1 MCSHDLRNRR
11 AVRTAATPADR
22 GPTPAWLGAVTA
34 LALGCAAAQAQV
46 APAAQVQAAPAAPMQ
61 NIVTLSASATAE
73 VTKDLL
79 TVIFGTTREGPD
91 AAGVQAQL
99 KSALDAA
106 LAEARKVARPRQ
118 LEVQTGNFSLY
129 PRHTARGISGWQG
142 STEMVV
148 QGLDAQGI
156 AQLTGRVTTLNI
168 SRVGF
173 SLSREARQRV
183 EADVAAQA
191 IAAFRDKAQ
200 AVSREFG
207 FGAYTLRELSVQ
219 TDEPPAGGPMPL
231 MRAQAAGV
239 AGGEAL
245 PVEAGKASVLVTV
258 SGSVQM
264 LPR

>member
-1 MCSHDLRNRR
+1 MSRSQPLARR
-11 AVRTAATPADR
+11 AARAA
-22 GPTPAWLGAVTA
+22 GAPSNRWSVLAGRCAAGVLA
-34 LALGCAAAQAQV
+34 LAAAPVLAQAISV
-46 APAAQVQAAPAAPMQ
+46 PNPQ
-61 NIVTLSASATAE
+61 NVVTLAASATAD

-79 TVIFGTTREGPD
+79 TVVFGTTREGPD
-91 AAGVQAQL
+91 AATVQAQL

-118 LEVQTGNFSLY
+118 LEVQTGNFALY

-183 EADVAAQA
+183 EAEVAAQA

-207 FGAYTLRELSVQ
+207 FGGYTLREVSVQ
-219 TDEPPAGGPMPL
+219 TDEPPAGVPMPL